1 MEKDSSKKIL
11 VIGDAMLDRYSFGDV
26 GRISPEAPIP
36 VFKEKG
42 EERMSP
48 GGAANVAVNLAAI
61 GVGTYLCA
69 VTGADDDGNN
79 LKRLLCDLKVDTS
92 LIFEDDTRVTTRKLR
107 YMGPNNQ
114 QMLRVDSED
123 DSDLPKNA
131 QDAIFKMISD
141 KISHFDLV
149 LISDYAKGL
158 LTDDL
163 TGRVIKLANEK
174 MIPVFVDVKGSN
186 PDKYKGATLIKPNRK
201 ELAELSGRSADTT
214 EEAVEAARFLC
225 TYVGCKY
232 VLATLGAEG
241 MLLVNKTGLI
251 SQIKSVANEV
261 FDVTGAGDT
270 SVAYLAAEYAMG
282 STIEEAMNIANIAA
296 GIQVSR
302 VGTSVIDPHDVFM
315 AAVKMSDNPQGSVSD
330 AEHMLSDIEDCKK
343 RGRKIVFTNGCF
355 DIIHAGHVSY
365 LKAAKRL
372 GDILVVGLNDDD
384 SVRRLKGNGRP
395 INPLED
401 RIMVLNAID
410 SVDFVI
416 PFSEDT
422 PLELIKRITPD
433 ILVKG
438 GDYKPDEIVGA
449 DHVKKNGG
457 MVEVLPFLVGRST
470 TETIAKINNSGN

>member
-1 MEKDSSKKIL
+1 MGKDSNKNIL
-11 VIGDAMLDRYSFGDV
+11 VIGDAMLDRYVFGDV

-42 EERMSP
+42 EEKMSP

-69 VTGADDDGNN
+69 AIGCDDDGNN
-79 LKRLLCDLKVDTS
+79 LKRLLQDRKVDTS
-92 LIFEDDTRVTTRKLR
+92 LLFEDKTRVTTRKLR

-114 QMLRVDSED
+114 QMLRVDCED
-123 DSDLPKNA
+123 DSDFMA
-131 QDAIFKMISD
+131 ESRDAILKMIEKD
-141 KISHFDLV
+141 IAKFDLI
-149 LISDYAKGL
+149 LLSDYAKGI

-163 TGRVIKLANEK
+163 TGKVIELADSK
-174 MIPVFVDVKGSN
+174 MIPVFVDVKGTS

-201 ELAELSGRSADTT
+201 ELAELSGRSAGTV
-214 EEAVEAARFLC
+214 EEAVEAAGFLC
-225 TYVGCKY
+225 ACVGCKY
-232 VLATLGAEG
+232 VLATLGADG
-241 MLLVNKTGLI
+241 MILVGKNGLI
-251 SQIKSVANEV
+251 SKIESVANEV

-282 STIEEAMNIANIAA
+282 SSIEDAMNVANIAA

-315 AAVKMSDNPQGSVSD
+315 ASVKMSEAVPQGK
-330 AEHMLSDIEDCKK
+330 ADIDRTINDIKECKK
-343 RGRKIVFTNGCF
+343 RGKKIVFTNGCF

-365 LKAAKRL
+365 MKAAKKL

-384 SVRRLKGNGRP
+384 SVRRLKGEGRP
-395 INPLED
+395 VNTLDD
-401 RIMVLNAID
+401 RMMVLLAME

-433 ILVKG
+433 VLVKG
-438 GDYKPDEIVGA
+438 GDYKPEEIVGS
-449 DHVKKNGG
+449 VSLIG
-457 MVEVLPFLVGRST
+457 
-470 TETIAKINNSGN
+470 

>member
-1 MEKDSSKKIL
+1 MSDNKDRRIL

-69 VTGADDDGNN
+69 VTGRDEDGNCLKN
-79 LKRLLCDLKVDTS
+79 LLHDLGVDTG
-92 LIFEDDTRVTTRKLR
+92 LILEDVTRVTTRKLR

-123 DSDLPKNA
+123 DSDISKES
-131 QDAIFKMISD
+131 QDAVLKLISD
-141 KISHFDLV
+141 SIDQFDLV

-158 LTDDL
+158 LTAEL
-163 TGRVIKLANEK
+163 TGKVIRLANEK
-174 MIPVFVDVKGSN
+174 MIPVFVDVKGNN
-186 PDKYKGATLIKPNRK
+186 PDKYKGATLMKPNRK
-201 ELAELSGRSADTT
+201 ELADLSGKPVGTVD
-214 EEAVEAARFLC
+214 EAVEAARSLC
-225 TYVGCKY
+225 AYVGCKF
-232 VLATLGAEG
+232 VLATLGADG
-241 MLLVNKTGLI
+241 MILVNKNGLI
-251 SQIKSVANEV
+251 SQIKSAANEV
-261 FDVTGAGDT
+261 YDVTGAGDT

-282 STIEEAMNIANIAA
+282 SSIETAMNIANIAA

-315 AAVKMSDNPQGSVSD
+315 AAVKMSDNPHGSIPD
-330 AEHMLSDIEDCKK
+330 TEQMLSDIEDCKK

-365 LKAAKRL
+365 LKAAKKL
-372 GDILVVGLNDDD
+372 GDILVVGLNDDG
-384 SVRRLKGNGRP
+384 SVARLKGNGRP

-401 RIMVLNAID
+401 RIMVLGAIEA
-410 SVDFVI
+410 VDFVI

-433 ILVKG
+433 VLVKG

-449 DHVKKNGG
+449 DHVKANGG
-457 MVEVLPFLVGRST
+457 IVEVLPFLEGKST
-470 TETIAKINNSGN
+470 TDMIAKIGKSRD